1 MVQASLTL
9 TVPEGTWIGSVSRQY
24 PDVRFRV
31 RSAQS
36 CDGLGVGFVE
46 LVADDADAVVD
57 EIRRYDDVHT
67 VEVFHADG
75 ERALVQIEAD
85 APVLLRVLDRT
96 GVPVEMPF
104 EISGGEVD
112 WAVTTT
118 RDRLST
124 LAEELDRSEV
134 GYMVEHVRNETSFE
148 DVLTERQQEVL
159 ESAIDAGYY
168 DSPRQIT
175 QEALAE
181 SLGMAKSTCS
191 ETLHRAEER
200 VVKRFT
206 DGDQPAFTDRAARLR
221 TGSRPDL

>member
-24 PDVRFRV
+24 PDARFQV

-46 LVADDADAVVD
+46 LLADDPDAVL
-57 EIRRYDDVHT
+57 EAIESYDDVHA

-75 ERALVQIEAD
+75 GRALVQIEAD
-85 APVLLRVLDRT
+85 APLLLRVLDRT

-104 EISGGEVD
+104 EISDGEVD
-112 WAVTTT
+112 WEVTTT
-118 RDRLST
+118 RNRLSN

-134 GYMVEHVRNETSFE
+134 GYMVEHVRDETSFE
-148 DVLTERQQEVL
+148 DVLTQRQQEVL

-168 DSPRQIT
+168 DSPRRCT

-181 SLGMAKSTCS
+181 ELGMAKSTCS
-191 ETLHRAEER
+191 EILHRAEER
-200 VVKRFT
+200 VVKQFT
-206 DGDQPAFTDRAARLR
+206 EGDQPAFTKPAQLA
-221 TGSRPDL
+221 